1 MASFNQSN
9 DEFQDEYSFREFAEL
24 PFYRKVNA
32 RLVDLSGV
40 AQAAK
45 IIDLG
50 CGTGGISKLILDR
63 IDGVKNTVIY
73 AVDHSAAALKSAVD
87 EIGGRKEAVVRFIH
101 AEAQNL
107 ATSVNEQVDAV
118 IYCNSIHYV
127 AEKAELMR
135 QIRERLRPGGMF
147 AFNTSFYEGSHPPE
161 TREFYRKW
169 MMRSL
174 RTLKRDHGISPDK
187 SADKSQVR
195 RQLNVQEYSDLLIAQ
210 GFENV
215 EVEEI
220 IVDVPSDG
228 WHHISG
234 FRDWIEGV
242 MPGVP
247 LNEGRDA
254 LQKSLREVFAE
265 MNIDAVPR
273 QWLAMRAT
281 TKV

>member
-1 MASFNQSN
+1 MAHSSDTTFDQR
-9 DEFQDEYSFREFAEL
+9 DEYGFKEFSDL

-32 RLVDLSGV
+32 RLVDISGV
-40 AQAAK
+40 AAAAK

-63 IDGVKNTVIY
+63 VDGVKSTVIY
-73 AVDHSAAALKSAVD
+73 AVDHSAAALRAAVD
-87 EIGGRKEAVVRFIH
+87 ELGGRKEAVVRFIH
-101 AEAQNL
+101 AEVQNL
-107 ATSVNEQVDAV
+107 ASSVNDQVDAV

-127 AEKAELMR
+127 AEKAELVQ
-135 QIRERLRPGGMF
+135 QIRDRLRPGGTF

-161 TREFYRKW
+161 THEFYRKW

-174 RTLKRDHGISPDK
+174 RTLRREHGLSPDK
-187 SADKSQVR
+187 GASKTEVR
-195 RQLNVQEYSDLLIAQ
+195 RQLTPKEYEDLLVAQ

-215 EVEEI
+215 QIEET
-220 IVDVPSDG
+220 VADVPLAG

-247 LNEGRDA
+247 LSKGRDA
-254 LQKSLREVFAE
+254 LQKSLGEVFVE
-265 MNIDAVPR
+265 MDLESVPR
-273 QWLAMRAT
+273 MWLAVRAT
-281 TKV
+281 TKQ

>member
-1 MASFNQSN
+1 MANFINPDNQN
-9 DEFQDEYSFREFAEL
+9 RDEYGFSEFAEL

-32 RLVDLSGV
+32 RLVDISGI
-40 AQAAK
+40 AHAAK

-73 AVDHSAAALKSAVD
+73 AVDHSASALKAAV
-87 EIGGRKEAVVRFIH
+87 EELGGRREAVVRFIH

-135 QIRERLRPGGMF
+135 QIKERLRPGGMF
-147 AFNTSFYEGSHPPE
+147 AFNTSFYNGSHPPE
-161 TREFYRKW
+161 TREFYRRW

-174 RTLKRDHGISPDK
+174 RNLRRDHGIMPDK
-187 SADKSQVR
+187 NADKSQVR
-195 RQLNVQEYSDLLIAQ
+195 KQLDVQEYNDLLIAQ

-215 EVEEI
+215 EIEEMV
-220 IVDVPSDG
+220 VDVPLDG

-247 LNEGRDA
+247 LNKGREA
-254 LQKSLREVFAE
+254 LQSGLRDVFKE
-265 MNIDAVPR
+265 MDIDSVPR

-281 TKV
+281 TKA

>member
-1 MASFNQSN
+1 MTHS
-9 DEFQDEYSFREFAEL
+9 DEITFGQQDEYGFREFAEL

-40 AQAAK
+40 ANAAK
-45 IIDLG
+45 IVDLG

-73 AVDHSAAALKSAVD
+73 AVDHSAAALKAAVE
-87 EIGGRKEAVVRFIH
+87 EIGGRKEAAVRFIH
-101 AEAQNL
+101 AEAQSL

-127 AEKAELMR
+127 AEKPELVR
-135 QIRERLRPGGMF
+135 QIKERLSPGGVF
-147 AFNTSFYEGSHPPE
+147 AFNTSFYNGSHPPG

-169 MMRSL
+169 MMRSI
-174 RTLKRDHGISPDK
+174 RTLKRDHGLTPDRN
-187 SADKSQVR
+187 ADKTQVR
-195 RQLNVQEYSDLLIAQ
+195 VQLDAQEYNDLLVAQ

-215 EVEEI
+215 QMDETTVEV
-220 IVDVPSDG
+220 PLAG

-247 LNEGRDA
+247 LHKGRDA
-254 LQKSLREVFAE
+254 LQKSLREVFEE
-265 MNIDAVPR
+265 MDLESVPR
-273 QWLAMRAT
+273 QWLAVRAT
-281 TKV
+281 TKA